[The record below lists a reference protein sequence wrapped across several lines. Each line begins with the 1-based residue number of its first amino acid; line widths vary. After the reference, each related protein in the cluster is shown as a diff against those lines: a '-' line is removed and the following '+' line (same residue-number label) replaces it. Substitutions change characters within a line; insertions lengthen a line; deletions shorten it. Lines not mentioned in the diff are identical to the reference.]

1 MDHCYFCRGKVI
13 EKKIEHLHRWGNA
26 LFMVKGLPAEVCEDC
41 KEVYLPPAS
50 LRMLDDLLARHE
62 NPTEFIQI
70 PVYSLS

>member
-41 KEVYLPPAS
+41 KGGLPPPCIATH
-50 LRMLDDLLARHE
+50 AR
-62 NPTEFIQI
+62 
-70 PVYSLS
+70 